1 MSQGELWD
9 DERDQQWGEGRPQ
22 GGCPVQEL
30 AAASKGFHISL
41 SYSSN
46 CDEGGDNHTELDD
59 GGALV
64 KPVHCSGGEG
74 AGGPMGD
81 DTKQDSLKCI
91 KHRLVMKGILSRCYF
106 LISFSFSQP
115 SSCQV
120 QHNPKRKTVGFK
132 VPLNLDLGADAKKIQ
147 REEQNKIDEAEELTE
162 EKQKEKE
169 ELLREGF
176 SNWTKRG
183 FSMFIN
189 ANENMGERT
198 WRLLV
203 NTW

>member
-1 MSQGELWD
+1 M
-9 DERDQQWGEGRPQ
+9 
-22 GGCPVQEL
+22 
-30 AAASKGFHISL
+30 L

-74 AGGPMGD
+74 AGWPMGD
-81 DTKQDSLKCI
+81 DTKQDSLK
-91 KHRLVMKGILSRCYF
+91 
-106 LISFSFSQP
+106 
-115 SSCQV
+115 
-120 QHNPKRKTVGFK
+120 
-132 VPLNLDLGADAKKIQ
+132 
-147 REEQNKIDEAEELTE
+147 
-162 EKQKEKE
+162 KEKE

-198 WRLLV
+198 WRLV
-203 NTW
+203 VKTW

>member
-91 KHRLVMKGILSRCYF
+91 KNRLVMKGVLSRCYF

-120 QHNPKRKTVGFK
+120 QHNPKRERKANYAVDAYFKDVMRTEDNAPNFSLCLKITGF
-132 VPLNLDLGADAKKIQ
+132 PI
-147 REEQNKIDEAEELTE
+147 
-162 EKQKEKE
+162 
-169 ELLREGF
+169 F
-176 SNWTKRG
+176 PWT
-183 FSMFIN
+183 S
-189 ANENMGERT
+189 
-198 WRLLV
+198 L
-203 NTW
+203 